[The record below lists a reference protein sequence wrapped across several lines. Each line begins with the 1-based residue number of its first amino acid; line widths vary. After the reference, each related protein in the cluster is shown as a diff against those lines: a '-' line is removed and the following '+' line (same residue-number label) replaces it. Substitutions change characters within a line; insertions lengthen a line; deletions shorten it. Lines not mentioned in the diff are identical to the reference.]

1 MQAESR
7 GQLKALLDRAAGGVV
22 FTTIQKFAEAHGVI
36 SDRAN
41 VVVMADEAHRSQYG
55 FVEGGARWMRE
66 ALPNATFV
74 GFTGTPLERD
84 DKNTMRVFG
93 EYVDVYDIRQAVE
106 DGATRPLYYEARI
119 VKLKVDQEGLRVAE
133 EEVEYVV
140 NADRK
145 GERDDKAAEDRFR
158 VPPESLVGAQE
169 RIERLAAFI
178 VEHWEKRRAAME
190 GKAMAVTMSRD
201 IAARLYE
208 AIRALCPGWHD
219 TDDERG
225 AMKVVVTGTGD
236 EPEPLRSHVRSKAA
250 RKRLAER
257 FKAPGDDLRLV
268 IVCDMWLTGFDCPP
282 AHTMYLDKPL
292 AGHNLTQAIARV
304 NRVYGD
310 KPGGLIVDL
319 LGLADQLADAL
330 AIYTQAGGTGEAVR
344 KVQDEA
350 VPAMQAA
357 FEKLRS
363 FFHGCSYEPALDAAP
378 QSVLTVYLRAVDH
391 VFGQDEGWKRLR
403 TLVKELSAAFALAVP
418 RPETDAITPHLAF
431 FQRVVAMI
439 RKRLADDDGAGAGR
453 ARQRDIDA
461 AVRQVIGGAVDADE
475 VIDLF
480 AVAGLEEARLD
491 ILSDE
496 FLGRVA
502 ALEQKNLALETLRKL
517 LSDQIRITER
527 TNLVQSK
534 KLREAL
540 EDAMLR
546 YTNKAISTA
555 EMISRLID
563 LAKHLRGA
571 LSHGQELGLSFEE
584 TAFYDALAENG
595 SAREVMKSDTL
606 RLLARELTE
615 MVKRMPKLDWTER
628 ESVRAT
634 LRRNVRRLL
643 AKYGYPPD
651 LAEGATQL
659 VLRQAELST
668 ENSA

>member
-1 MQAESR
+1 
-7 GQLKALLDRAAGGVV
+7 
-22 FTTIQKFAEAHGVI
+22 
-36 SDRAN
+36 
-41 VVVMADEAHRSQYG
+41 
-55 FVEGGARWMRE
+55 
-66 ALPNATFV
+66 
-74 GFTGTPLERD
+74 
-84 DKNTMRVFG
+84 
-93 EYVDVYDIRQAVE
+93 
-106 DGATRPLYYEARI
+106 
-119 VKLKVDQEGLRVAE
+119 
-133 EEVEYVV
+133 
-140 NADRK
+140 
-145 GERDDKAAEDRFR
+145 
-158 VPPESLVGAQE
+158 
-169 RIERLAAFI
+169 
-178 VEHWEKRRAAME
+178 
-190 GKAMAVTMSRD
+190 
-201 IAARLYE
+201 
-208 AIRALCPGWHD
+208 
-219 TDDERG
+219 
-225 AMKVVVTGTGD
+225 
-236 EPEPLRSHVRSKAA
+236 
-250 RKRLAER
+250 
-257 FKAPGDDLRLV
+257 
-268 IVCDMWLTGFDCPP
+268 
-282 AHTMYLDKPL
+282 
-292 AGHNLTQAIARV
+292 V

-344 KVQDEA
+344 NVQNEA

-363 FFHGCSYEPALDAAP
+363 FFHGCSYELALDAPP
-378 QSVLTVYLRAVDH
+378 QSVLTVYLRAIDH
-391 VFGQDEGWKRLR
+391 VFGQDDGWNRVR

-418 RPETDAITPHLAF
+418 RPETEAITPHLAF

-439 RKRLADDDGAGAGR
+439 RKRLADDDGAGAGH

-461 AVRQVIGGAVDADE
+461 AVRQVIGGAVNADE

-480 AVAGLEEARLD
+480 AVAGLDEARLD

-517 LSDQIRITER
+517 LSDEIRSTER

-540 EDAMLR
+540 EEAMLR
-546 YTNKAISTA
+546 YINKAISTA

-571 LSHGQELGLSFEE
+571 RSHGQELGLSSEE

-595 SAREVMKSDTL
+595 SARDVIKSDTL
-606 RLLARELTE
+606 RLMARELTE
-615 MVKRMPKLDWTER
+615 MVKKMPKLDWTER

-668 ENSA
+668 GNWV